1 MSGAVVSLH
10 RYPVKGFGGEAL
22 AALTLAP
29 GAPVPGDRR
38 WAFVSAAEAG
48 DGWRP
53 KTRCLTLMDEPGLAR
68 FAARWNEADET
79 LAIAH
84 DGAALATA
92 RAEAPEVRTRLAA
105 AMSAAL
111 GRNLALIGSGDDPTL
126 ADSRDPFVSLL
137 NLGSLRALE
146 GETGRPLD
154 PVRFRA
160 NVVFD
165 GLAAWAEMG
174 WTGRTLAL
182 GAARLVVVE
191 PIERCAA
198 THVNPALA
206 ARDANLVR
214 ALDRG
219 FGHACMGVYAR
230 VIAGGDVRPGDGLAP
245 L

>member
-1 MSGAVVSLH
+1 LSGGVVSLH
-10 RYPVKGFGGEAL
+10 RYPVKGCGGEAL
-22 AALTLAP
+22 AGLALAG
-29 GAPVPGDRR
+29 GATVPGDRR
-38 WAFVSAAEAG
+38 YAFVSAAEAG

-53 KTRCLTLMDEPGLAR
+53 KTRCLTLMDEPALAR
-68 FAARWNEADET
+68 FAARWNQADGT
-79 LAIAH
+79 LVISR
-84 DGAALATA
+84 DGAELAAA
-92 RAEAPEVRTRLAA
+92 RAEAPEGRAHLAA

-111 GRNLALIGSGDDPTL
+111 GRTLALIGAGADPAL
-126 ADSRDPFVSLL
+126 ADSRDPVISIL
-137 NLGSLRALE
+137 NLESLRALE
-146 GETGRPLD
+146 RETGRPLD

-165 GLAAWAEMG
+165 GHAPWAEMG
-174 WTGRTLAL
+174 WARRTLAL

-198 THVNPALA
+198 THVNPATA

-230 VIAGGDVRPGDGLAP
+230 VVAGGAVGIGAALGLA
-245 L
+245 